1 MCKVNSRF
9 SSKVIMKVNNIRDH
23 EINRLI
29 FGIKDACK
37 STIEN
42 IIQPSSPHPYENSN
56 NTQILANR

>member
-1 MCKVNSRF
+1 
-9 SSKVIMKVNNIRDH
+9 MKVNNIRDH